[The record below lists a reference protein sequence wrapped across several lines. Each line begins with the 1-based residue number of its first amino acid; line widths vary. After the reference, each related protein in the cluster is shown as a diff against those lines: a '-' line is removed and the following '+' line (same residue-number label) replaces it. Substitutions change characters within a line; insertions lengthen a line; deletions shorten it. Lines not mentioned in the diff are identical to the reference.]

1 MSTNMSLNV
10 LTNYNSNIE
19 ESDLELFKSYMSL
32 VQTLLNHI
40 HTNITIH
47 KIEYL
52 KYIITYGIDSI
63 THIYKLLLYY
73 TKNLS
78 LTIHHC
84 EKSILFYVE
93 FITQIGDDNHSFL
106 QLTSKDA
113 VMFLY
118 KKTLFELDETYI
130 KNCVHSTDHINKVE
144 HFHLISKLMS
154 NMIRHNVIYYTNM
167 DKLMND
173 IFEITTFIIQHYDFL
188 LSHCNLII
196 DLIVMLGYNKESS
209 VILVTKI
216 INNIRKKKNLN
227 VLEIFHTISI

>member
-1 MSTNMSLNV
+1 MNLNE
-10 LTNYNSNIE
+10 LTNYNSTIE
-19 ESDLELFKSYMSL
+19 ETDLEIFKSYMSL
-32 VQTLLNHI
+32 IQTLLNHI

-118 KKTLFELDETYI
+118 KKTLFELDESYT

-144 HFHLISKLMS
+144 HFHQISKIMTT
-154 NMIRHNVIYYTNM
+154 MMRHNVTYFTSM

-173 IFEITTFIIQHYDFL
+173 IFDITAYIIEHYDFL
-188 LSHCNLII
+188 LTHCNLIS
-196 DLIVMLGYNKESS
+196 DLIVMLSVNKETSI
-209 VILVTKI
+209 VLVNKI
-216 INNIRKKKNLN
+216 INNIPKNKNLN
-227 VLEIFHTISI
+227 VLEIFHNITN

>member
-130 KNCVHSTDHINKVE
+130 KECSHTTEDKEKIE
-144 HFHLISKLMS
+144 RFHLMSKLNNTML
-154 NMIRHNVIYYTNM
+154 RHSVYNYSNM
-167 DKLMND
+167 DKLMVETQS
-173 IFEITTFIIQHYDFL
+173 I
-188 LSHCNLII
+188 
-196 DLIVMLGYNKESS
+196 NK
-209 VILVTKI
+209 ILVENNAIILQYPTEFCDIIELSIPFMDSPLISMNKI
-216 INNIRKKKNLN
+216 LQLYRKTNTMN
-227 VLEIFHTISI
+227 VLEIVNKFN

>member
-1 MSTNMSLNV
+1 MSLNV

-118 KKTLFELDETYI
+118 KKTLFELEENYVKT
-130 KNCVHSTDHINKVE
+130 CVHTPE
-144 HFHLISKLMS
+144 HISKIEEFHQISKVLS
-154 NMIRHNVIYYTNM
+154 NMIHHNVYYYTNM
-167 DKLMND
+167 DNLMKD
-173 IFEITTFIIQHYDFL
+173 IVSISSLVKEHKETLLKYNNEILDLIELLTPYIDSSITTVK
-188 LSHCNLII
+188 N
-196 DLIVMLGYNKESS
+196 
-209 VILVTKI
+209 ILAEVDSTQT
-216 INNIRKKKNLN
+216 INILN
-227 VLEIFHTISI
+227 IFHNLSRGSK